1 VQYYLFMKN
10 SIRMSYFILFLGVIC
25 FSTFTEVSSQEVDPF
40 MDYSWA
46 NRIRVDHPRLFFNKN
61 TFPAMKER
69 ALNEEKDIF
78 EEMKIR
84 VDLLLGQKIEFPDPL
99 AIDGQQNSNHAYG
112 TRAAEAAFIYLV
124 LEDKKY
130 LDLCKNILVNLID
143 YYKLRNDNNLNI
155 QWYAYSRISALAAYD
170 WIHNDLTEK
179 ERNEIGYSLLHAINY
194 MISPG
199 KSDIFRR
206 NNGGIQSGFYGPPC
220 LPWYAGLVFYKK
232 RIDDD
237 LAEKLLRKGYDDH
250 TSLLAFRSNIAG
262 DSGGASSATLGY
274 SLGAYPH
281 TEFNFFHTFNSATG
295 LDITE
300 KWPYVPSLIN
310 YLLWNWLPGDKQFG
324 YGDVAHTTNDLP
336 LGSMHLHLSQMVH
349 FYGRTH
355 PELISLAKWMLPIIG
370 KSGEGSIP
378 VTRFLLTETHDEIKP
393 KGPPESLRKARHF
406 DNMGQIFMRSGSG
419 PDDTYATFSAGGIL
433 TQHRHFDNNNFVIFK
448 KGFLALDAGARPQ
461 PGLHL
466 PYYFAR
472 TVAHNCITVKMPG
485 EKMPWYWGGPSLGE
499 EPAPPVPND
508 GGQNNR
514 MGSEVIAF
522 DENEHY
528 VYIAS
533 DATESYHKD
542 KAKLV
547 LRQFVFLPPDHFVI
561 FDRVSSTKPDYE
573 KRWLLH
579 TAAEPTVN
587 AGEFYSDHWEGRL
600 FCKTLL
606 PENGVIKKIGGPG
619 KQFWSDGRNWSMPV
633 LQPGEWGYE
642 SRHHIPPD
650 TLALL
655 GQWRIEVYPGKPNID
670 DVFLHLIQVGDTSLE
685 SMVVSRR
692 VDKDGMTGVFFVH
705 ENKEYE
711 VMFSAKDETG
721 GRITITQN
729 GQVII
734 KEEFSKL
741 VKRQT
746 GWF

>member
-1 VQYYLFMKN
+1 MKN
-10 SIRMSYFILFLGVIC
+10 SIRMSIFMFLSVIGI
-25 FSTFTEVSSQEVDPF
+25 STFTEVYSQEVNPF
-40 MDYSWA
+40 TDYSWV
-46 NRIRVDHPRLFFNKN
+46 NRIRVDHPRLFFNKS
-61 TFPAMKER
+61 TFPRIKER
-69 ALNEEKDIF
+69 ALNDEKDIF
-78 EEMKIR
+78 KEMKTR

-606 PENGVIKKIGGPG
+606 PENAVIKKIGGPG

-642 SRHHIPPD
+642 NRHHIPPD

-655 GQWRIEVYPGKPNID
+655 GQWRIEVYPGKPSID
-670 DVFLHLIQVGDTSLE
+670 DVFLHLIQVGDTSLK
-685 SMVVSRR
+685 SMVTSRR
-692 VDKDGMTGVFFVH
+692 VDKEGMTGVSFVH
-705 ENKEYE
+705 QNKEYE
-711 VMFSAKDETG
+711 VIFSTTEKAG
-721 GRITITQN
+721 GAISITQN
-729 GQVII
+729 GQEIL
-734 KEEFSKL
+734 KEEFTNL